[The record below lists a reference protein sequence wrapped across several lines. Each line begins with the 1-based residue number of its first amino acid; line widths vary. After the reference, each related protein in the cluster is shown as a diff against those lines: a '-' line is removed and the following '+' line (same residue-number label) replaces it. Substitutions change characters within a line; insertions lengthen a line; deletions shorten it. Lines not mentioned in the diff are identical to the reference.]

1 MSPETVG
8 LEDVLRYGG
17 SRAVASLNESTEWLQ
32 CAYASLVRG
41 NNAKHSQ
48 CIAEPA
54 LTTVCRFLGCRGIVR
69 PGLLAVQAKRSLHPR
84 RRPLPF
90 PVRNS
95 SSVDDDHNPL
105 TISYAE
111 FEELV
116 LRCAATVWDL
126 TGISHG
132 TINIE
137 EVTRRIS
144 SGSIDAKLSDFLSF
158 YRDQYKST
166 KSSNG
171 QDKGVWGIDFVGP
184 YIAVLRH
191 SVDLEI
197 ATANDAKYDF
207 TSNQGDKSCFDEVGP
222 LHSGINSSIFSAA
235 NVLGFNSSMTQVQTL
250 GVVSE
255 EIECT
260 SPKSSATN
268 VDNTPPKLLKQSLAL
283 DRDQKNEFSIE
294 LGLQLESVDSD
305 RVSVTRGARGLNI
318 MTIDTPAQLIRAS
331 GPDALLAGTKEAL
344 WPVYATYCSCGDS
357 IAPGKLSG
365 PNLFTLLSKLDLLT
379 DKTLL
384 SDIGILLHQIS
395 AHTNSQKNSAALAA
409 ASASED
415 PFDSPSLSF
424 EEFLVFLC
432 AFAQLRFEGAV
443 SAPIFATRQPG
454 DSYVQQRFDSNVNS
468 ADNANDRLPSTA
480 DHDNDGWFETW
491 RKFMGSSSAFRRL
504 LEECVLPILSR
515 YALLAFPEDARHRD
529 RYASI
534 FSLEVLL
541 AVEGSE
547 TTLRNVFDDERNS
560 PIVEPSVYS
569 AGNGDKNYETANIV
583 ECLRRINL
591 VPQVLLEE
599 EVLQLVRDVLPEN
612 HRTVRSNNVSPRRGR
627 TIGLFDNQRDRLGE
641 LSKAKLLFP
650 QWEWVL
656 CVVAFQTVES
666 AVHQTYQPTNPK
678 KVPKMVA
685 EVVVSMT
692 AAVAGRT
699 TEFEHRHVQVA
710 VDLV

>member
-1 MSPETVG
+1 
-8 LEDVLRYGG
+8 
-17 SRAVASLNESTEWLQ
+17 
-32 CAYASLVRG
+32 
-41 NNAKHSQ
+41 
-48 CIAEPA
+48 
-54 LTTVCRFLGCRGIVR
+54 
-69 PGLLAVQAKRSLHPR
+69 
-84 RRPLPF
+84 
-90 PVRNS
+90 
-95 SSVDDDHNPL
+95 
-105 TISYAE
+105 
-111 FEELV
+111 
-116 LRCAATVWDL
+116 
-126 TGISHG
+126 
-132 TINIE
+132 
-137 EVTRRIS
+137 
-144 SGSIDAKLSDFLSF
+144 
-158 YRDQYKST
+158 
-166 KSSNG
+166 
-171 QDKGVWGIDFVGP
+171 
-184 YIAVLRH
+184 
-191 SVDLEI
+191 
-197 ATANDAKYDF
+197 
-207 TSNQGDKSCFDEVGP
+207 
-222 LHSGINSSIFSAA
+222 
-235 NVLGFNSSMTQVQTL
+235 
-250 GVVSE
+250 VSE
-255 EIECT
+255 DIECT
-260 SPKSSATN
+260 NPKISASN
-268 VDNTPPKLLKQSLAL
+268 VDDAPPKHLKQSLAL
-283 DRDQKNEFSIE
+283 DRDQNFELSLE
-294 LGLQLESVDSD
+294 LGLQLDSVESD
-305 RVSVTRGARGLNI
+305 RLSVTRGARGSKI
-318 MTIDTPAQLIRAS
+318 ITIDTPAQLIRAS

-365 PNLFTLLSKLDLLT
+365 PNLFTLLSKLDLIT

-415 PFDSPSLSF
+415 PFDSPSLGF

-454 DSYVQQRFDSNVNS
+454 ESYLLRKFDSNVIS
-468 ADNANDRLPSTA
+468 ADNANDPLPSTA
-480 DHDNDGWFETW
+480 DHDNDGWFEAW
-491 RKFMGSSSAFRRL
+491 RTFMGSSSAFRRL

-547 TTLRNVFDDERNS
+547 TALRNVFDNERNN
-560 PIVEPSVYS
+560 PMVEPSIY
-569 AGNGDKNYETANIV
+569 AENAENGNKNYEAVHIV

-591 VPQVLLEE
+591 VPQVLLKE

-612 HRTVRSNNVSPRRGR
+612 HRTVRSSSASPRRDR
-627 TIGLFDNQRDRLGE
+627 TIDSQRDRQGE
-641 LSKAKLLFP
+641 LSEAKLLFP

-666 AVHQTYQPTNPK
+666 AMHQTHQPANTK

-692 AAVAGRT
+692 TAVADRT
-699 TEFEHRHVQVA
+699 TECERRHVQVA